1 MNCANTKIGDIMN
14 DEIDLLKE
22 INKNSQTGIDGLNF
36 TLNKVQSEDL
46 KSLLYTEKESY
57 QNIYDRTKEILNQ
70 KNKKTDDTT
79 PMQKMM
85 SWMGIELNT
94 LTDKSNSQIA
104 EILIQGNN
112 MGIIKGTKLLNNMQF
127 EDIQIKNILH
137 DFVRLQ
143 EKNVE
148 DLKKYL

>member
-1 MNCANTKIGDIMN
+1 M

-36 TLNKVQSEDL
+36 TLDKVKNEDL
-46 KSLLYTEKESY
+46 KSLLYNEKDEY
-57 QNIYDRTKEILNQ
+57 QNIYDRTKELLEQ
-70 KNKKTDDTT
+70 KNHKSEETT

-85 SWMGIELNT
+85 SWMGIEMNT
-94 LTDKSNSQIA
+94 LINKSNSQIA

-112 MGIIKGTKLLNNMQF
+112 MGIIKGRKLLNNMQF
-127 EDIQIKNILH
+127 DDIQIKNILA
-137 DFVRLQ
+137 
-143 EKNVE
+143 E